1 MAASSDGE
9 DFFINSEHQALL
21 RALKSTVE
29 GLLATR
35 TSNVFSTYGG
45 LPRMYRAVEDILRNG
60 LKERRGLFGNVT
72 DYWAFIKGLRW
83 LHPTLAPAL
92 EKASRFSDAQEQEEA
107 DPGRAWLR
115 KSLENHNLAT
125 QLKVLTDNKDHL
137 RKCYEDTSFLCNQR
151 CVAAMLLCLQAVEQ
165 NNPAILAQI
174 DPTLLTVATTDH
186 RNIYVRSASLPA
198 SIGRESNH
206 NVNLPLFS
214 PPREKEFV
222 HVTTT
227 AEHATPISS
236 NIGLSSDGKS
246 AARNVLMSILEGK
259 KTDST
264 DVININ
270 KMSPNSCSSQLGIAY
285 NRNDDIADLAFSP
298 VVDSPLSVR
307 KVSSDS
313 ALLLGRMVCQCN
325 TEIGRDDLL
334 NANVN
339 SFGDSTYNV
348 CQRCGLV
355 QQTPDKTV
363 PAVRKELSRVEENGN
378 DEEDIGITIKPHHT
392 EPMDISP
399 VGNPPSTPKKTHGRS
414 KSDAN
419 LQALKKVPKQKTE
432 DAVEEETAS
441 LLSSSLPAR
450 VEAMEKAM
458 ENKKHEDDK
467 DETDSG
473 VAGVTDSTYISRPME
488 GEFLMTYLSAQD
500 FRTCPDLDKEN
511 AHFSISEAL
520 IAAIEQIRCTQVPRR
535 LSEDE
540 EEDASDE
547 EIQNL
552 KHQIRVRRRERLHK
566 RAQFPAFNSDG
577 TSITTSGD
585 TEPFSSP
592 PGLIH
597 ITIHRGSTV
606 VSDSCPSSEE
616 DDSHRQT
623 NINDSSISQTV
634 HSSFSES
641 ESRSASLNP
650 TSDRSGSMTDSSF
663 YGATSDCTSAEAVA
677 ISLLK
682 KFSHNQLPK
691 ASDLEWLVS
700 EQDVPQALLPMPTSL
715 PVSPDEGENSD
726 LVSTLTKRT
735 RLRGNLQWAPPRAQV
750 VFNIHPPPK
759 RKIILAKQ
767 SYMCAGCG
775 TKVEPGFMK
784 RFRYCEYLG
793 KYFCQCCHTNAS
805 SMIPG
810 KIIHKWDFRKYYV
823 SNFSLD
829 LINKMHTEPLFNIS
843 DINPALYR
851 KVRALDA
858 VRDVRQQLYHLR
870 NFLRTCRLG
879 QNLYSEFK
887 KLPDHLTH
895 DPHVFSISDLLQ
907 VKNGEL
913 IGPLKDFVEDAV
925 THVKQ
930 CELCQAKGFYCE
942 VCGNDT
948 DIIFPFE
955 VQKCTQCALCGS
967 CYHRGCFHNGNCPK
981 CARIR
986 ARREQLA
993 QAKPSVSDSSD
1004 EGQE

>member
-92 EKASRFSDAQEQEEA
+92 EKASRFSDPQEPEET

-137 RKCYEDTSFLCNQR
+137 RKCYEDSSFLCNQR
-151 CVAAMLLCLQAVEQ
+151 CVSAMLLCLQAVEQ

-174 DPTLLTVATTDH
+174 DPTLLTTTEH
-186 RNIYVRSASLPA
+186 KNVYVRSASLPA
-198 SIGRESNH
+198 IIGRESITH

-222 HVTTT
+222 RVTTT

-236 NIGLSSDGKS
+236 DIGLSPDGKS

-259 KTDST
+259 NTDRA
-264 DVININ
+264 DVLNSN
-270 KMSPNSCSSQLGIAY
+270 KISPNSRSSQLGIAY
-285 NRNDDIADLAFSP
+285 NRNNDNMADLAFSP

-307 KVSSDS
+307 KASSDS
-313 ALLLGRMVCQCN
+313 TLLLGRMLCQCN
-325 TEIGRDDLL
+325 TELGRDDLL

-339 SFGDSTYNV
+339 SFEDGTYRV

-355 QQTPDKTV
+355 VQPSPDIEKKGPITV
-363 PAVRKELSRVEENGN
+363 PPVRKELSRVEENGN
-378 DEEDIGITIKPHHT
+378 NEEDVGITMRPPHT

-399 VGNPPSTPKKTHGRS
+399 VGNPPSTPKKTHVRS

-419 LQALKKVPKQKTE
+419 IQALKKYPKQKTE

-547 EIQNL
+547 EIQKL

-592 PGLIH
+592 PG
-597 ITIHRGSTV
+597 STV
-606 VSDSCPSSEE
+606 ASDSCPSSEE

-623 NINDSSISQTV
+623 SVADSSVSQTA

-641 ESRSASLNP
+641 DSRGASLNP
-650 TSDRSGSMTDSSF
+650 ASDRSGSMTDSSF
-663 YGATSDCTSAEAVA
+663 YGVASVDSTSAEAVA

-750 VFNIHPPPK
+750 IFNIHPPPK
-759 RKIILAKQ
+759 RKVILAKQ

-810 KIIHKWDFRKYYV
+810 KILHKWDFRKYYV

-829 LINKMHTEPLFNIS
+829 LINKMHAEPLFNIS

-879 QNLYSEFK
+879 QNLYAEFE

-895 DPHVFSISDLLQ
+895 EPHIYSISDLLQ
-907 VKNGEL
+907 VKSGEL
-913 IGPLKDFVEDAV
+913 VAPLKDFVEDAV

-942 VCGNDT
+942 VCGNDA
-948 DIIFPFE
+948 DVIFPFE
-955 VQKCTQCALCGS
+955 VQKCSQCALCGS
-967 CYHRGCFHNGNCPK
+967 CFHRGCFHNGNCPK

-1004 EGQE
+1004 DGQD